1 MSTVMKTT
9 RDVKG
14 IGLSI
19 PRPDGPDKVTG
30 QVQYVA
36 DLSPRGLLHAKLLR
50 SPHAHAKIVR
60 IDVSKAKALPGV
72 RAVLTA
78 ADIPQ
83 LKKKAPTRAHAVLAI
98 DRVVF
103 AGQPVAAVAADE
115 PAIAEEALDLI
126 DVQYEVLPVAADPL
140 ESMKPGAPPVAELGT
155 EADTSEAQAHGSVAG
170 VSTEAKPSKAVNISQ
185 QARLQRGD
193 VAKAF
198 AESDVVIENTYRVPM
213 VHQGYMEPHAVLAQW
228 DSSGNLTLW
237 ASTQGS
243 FNTRSEVA
251 DVLELP
257 ENRIKVIPME
267 CGGGFGGKIRALCE
281 PITAVLAKATNR
293 PVRYVMTRKE
303 ELEAGMPAPQVII
316 KMKTGAKR
324 DGTLMAIEAEAIL
337 ESGAYSGAVL
347 AVAGV
352 FLASLYLF
360 QNFDVKGF
368 EVLTHKPSIAAY
380 RAPVAPQ
387 TIFAIDSQ
395 MEQMA
400 KKLGVDPVE
409 FRLRHVQH
417 EGDKMAN
424 NQPWLSNGAAEVLT
438 RLAEHPIWK
447 RRAEWKASAKDGK
460 LRGTGISLGG
470 WLGGLQPTGA
480 TVRLNPDGTLQVM
493 TGQVDIAGTNIA
505 LAQIAATAYGVD
517 IDKVKITTGDT
528 DVAPVTGL
536 SAGSKTTYTVG
547 VAVIQAAE
555 IARKQTLEIAA
566 KELEASV
573 HDLEIED
580 GKVTVRGVPDKGIT
594 LASIGKKGN
603 LYMSKVEPVI
613 GASHP
618 AFSVQAPAFCAQLAR
633 IEVDP
638 DTGEVTLHNFV
649 VAQDVG
655 KAINPAQIEGQM
667 QGGAVQSLGMAL
679 TEALMYDDKARL
691 TNPSLLDY
699 RKLTSADLPNIETII
714 VEKPAPHGPFGA
726 RGVGEP
732 PIVPAPAA
740 IANAIE
746 DATGVR
752 LTHLPLSPERIALA
766 IASRSSRLDPGT
778 RA

>member
-19 PRPDGPDKVTG
+19 LRPDAPEKVTG
-30 QVQYVA
+30 AVQYVA

-50 SPHAHAKIVR
+50 SPHAHARILK
-60 IDVSKAKALPGV
+60 IDVSRARALPGV

-78 ADIPQ
+78 ADIPE

-126 DVQYEVLPVAADPL
+126 DVQYEVLAVSVDPL
-140 ESMKPGAPPVAELGT
+140 EAMKPGAPPVADAGT
-155 EADTSEAQAHGSVAG
+155 EADTSEAMAHGSVGG
-170 VSTEAKPSKAVNISQ
+170 VTTEAKPAKAVNISQ
-185 QARLQRGD
+185 QSRLQRGD
-193 VAKAF
+193 VTKAL
-198 AESDVVIENTYRVPM
+198 AESDVVIEKTYRVPM
-213 VHQGYMEPHAVLAQW
+213 VHQGYLEPHAVLAQW
-228 DSSGNLTLW
+228 DTAGNLTLW

-251 DVLELP
+251 DVLELS

-281 PITAVLAKATNR
+281 PITAILARATGR
-293 PVRYVMTRKE
+293 PVRYVMTRRE
-303 ELEAGMPAPQVII
+303 ELQAGMPAPQVII
-316 KMKTGAKR
+316 RLKAGVKR
-324 DGTLMAIEAEAIL
+324 DGTLMGLEGEAII
-337 ESGAYSGAVL
+337 ESGAFSGAVL
-347 AVAGV
+347 AVSGV
-352 FLASLYLF
+352 FLASLYLWP
-360 QNFDVKGF
+360 NFDVKGF

-387 TIFAIDSQ
+387 TIFAIDSH
-395 MEQMA
+395 MEQLA
-400 KKLGVDPVE
+400 LAIGADPVE
-409 FRLRHVQH
+409 FRLRHLQR
-417 EGDKMAN
+417 EGDKMASG
-424 NQPWLSNGAAEVLT
+424 PAWLSNGAAEVLT
-438 RLAEHPIWK
+438 RIAEHPLWK
-447 RRAEWKASAKDGK
+447 KRAEWKASSPKGR
-460 LRGTGISLGG
+460 LRGTGLSLGG

-480 TVRLNPDGTLQVM
+480 TVRLNPDGTLQVL

-528 DVAPVTGL
+528 DVAPMTGL

-547 VAVIQAAE
+547 VAVMQAAQN
-555 IARKQTLEIAA
+555 ARNQTLEIAA

-573 HDLEIED
+573 HDLEIDD
-580 GKVTVRGVPDKGIT
+580 GKVVVRGVPNKGIT
-594 LASIGKKGN
+594 LAQIGKKGN
-603 LYMSKVEPVI
+603 LYMSKVEPVL
-613 GASHP
+613 GTSHP
-618 AFSVQAPAFCAQLAR
+618 AFSVQAPAFCAQLAK
-633 IEVDP
+633 IEIDP
-638 DTGEVTLHNFV
+638 DTGELTLHDFV
-649 VAQDVG
+649 VVQDVG
-655 KAINPAQIEGQM
+655 KAINPLQIEGQM

-679 TEALMYDDKARL
+679 TEALMYDDKGRL

-699 RKLTSADLPNIETII
+699 RKLTAADLPNIETIL

-740 IANAIE
+740 IANAIA

-752 LTHLPLSPERIALA
+752 LTELPLSSERIALA
-766 IASRSSRLDPGT
+766 IASAS
-778 RA
+778 

>member
-1 MSTVMKTT
+1 
-9 RDVKG
+9 
-14 IGLSI
+14 
-19 PRPDGPDKVTG
+19 
-30 QVQYVA
+30 
-36 DLSPRGLLHAKLLR
+36 
-50 SPHAHAKIVR
+50 
-60 IDVSKAKALPGV
+60 
-72 RAVLTA
+72 
-78 ADIPQ
+78 
-83 LKKKAPTRAHAVLAI
+83 
-98 DRVVF
+98 
-103 AGQPVAAVAADE
+103 
-115 PAIAEEALDLI
+115 
-126 DVQYEVLPVAADPL
+126 
-140 ESMKPGAPPVAELGT
+140 
-155 EADTSEAQAHGSVAG
+155 
-170 VSTEAKPSKAVNISQ
+170 
-185 QARLQRGD
+185 
-193 VAKAF
+193 
-198 AESDVVIENTYRVPM
+198 
-213 VHQGYMEPHAVLAQW
+213 
-228 DSSGNLTLW
+228 
-237 ASTQGS
+237 
-243 FNTRSEVA
+243 
-251 DVLELP
+251 
-257 ENRIKVIPME
+257 ME

-281 PITAVLAKATNR
+281 PITAVLAKVTNR
-293 PVRYVMTRKE
+293 PVRYVMTRRE

-360 QNFDVKGF
+360 QSFDVKGF

-409 FRLRHVQH
+409 FRLRHLQR

-424 NQPWLSNGAAEVLT
+424 NQPWLSNGAVEVLT
-438 RLAEHPIWK
+438 KLAEHPIWK
-447 RRAEWKASAKDGK
+447 KRAEWKASARDGK

-580 GKVTVRGVPDKGIT
+580 GRVVVRGVPDKGIT

-603 LYMSKVEPVI
+603 LYMSKVEPVL

-691 TNPSLLDY
+691 MNPSLLDY

-766 IASRSSRLDPGT
+766 IAS
-778 RA
+778 A